1 MEIPAKESYS
11 VMRTAILVF
20 LATSVT
26 VFGSPIGLTGGS
38 TSVTFNA
45 GTMTF
50 GADPITG
57 TFDAPVPVSPFSVPV
72 TWDVSGTTFTY
83 NAEGLI
89 TSNNAQTFSLSA
101 DGGADT
107 IAGTVDLASV
117 VNMSSDSDAAV
128 ITGTLQVSSVSF
140 ADSILDQKLYAAL
153 TAEDGGVPVTSKET
167 FGLVIGVSGC
177 KANEVASPCIISA
190 DPVGTASS
198 LSLTPEGTTATPEP
212 QTIGLLCGGLGAL
225 LFFKRRFA
233 SRVI

>member
-1 MEIPAKESYS
+1 
-11 VMRTAILVF
+11 MRTAILVF

-57 TFDAPVPVSPFSVPV
+57 TFDVLSVPV
-72 TWDVSGTTFTY
+72 TWDVSGTTFSY
-83 NAEGLI
+83 NGEGLI
-89 TSNNAQTFSLSA
+89 TSNNAQTFSLSG

-140 ADSILDQKLYAAL
+140 ADTILDQALFAAL
-153 TAEDGGVPVTSKET
+153 TAEDGGVPVTAEET
-167 FGLVIGVSGC
+167 FGFVIGVSGC
-177 KANEVASPCIISA
+177 KAGTLSSPCIISA

-198 LSLTPEGTTATPEP
+198 ISLTPEATTATPEP
-212 QTIGLLCGGLGAL
+212 ETIGLLCGGLGVL